1 MLNSY
6 VLAVVFG
13 TIIMCSLASQAG
25 ETKVRYKVHGKF
37 RGLVCNPDIF
47 EKSYEPVERSS
58 DESPKS

>member
-25 ETKVRYKVHGKF
+25 DNSKYYANGKEVSKVEALLTLAR
-37 RGLVCNPDIF
+37 
-47 EKSYEPVERSS
+47 EPGAEVVRW
-58 DESPKS
+58 